1 MEKMET
7 LRNAAEAYTPP
18 VTKNITELGR
28 VPVDVEIKDESFT
41 KEDGE
46 EFTIK
51 KISINDTDYRVPV
64 TVLKQLKEILKEMPE
79 LKFFKVNKTGEGMK
93 TTYTTIPLLDKE

>member
-1 MEKMET
+1 MET

-18 VTKNITELGR
+18 TTKNITELGR
-28 VPVDVEIKDESFT
+28 VPVDVEIRDETFT

-46 EFTIK
+46 DFTIK
-51 KISINDTDYRVPV
+51 RISINNEEYKVPL

-79 LKFFKVNKTGEGMK
+79 LKFFKVSKTGEGIK